1 VSGRSAIEEVTMVA
15 NEGGSVS
22 RRQFGKAVAA
32 AGVGLAIP
40 KPGVF
45 AAGSDKVRVAMVGAG
60 ERGTVDAV
68 YCLRSAPG
76 VELVAIADLF
86 QDKVDAALAKLKAE
100 VPGQVDVPP
109 GRVFLGFDAYR
120 KVLALDDV
128 DLVMLLTP
136 PGFRPEMVG
145 AAVDAGKHLFV
156 EKPGAVDPV
165 GVRALVDASERA
177 RQKGLSIVVGTQQRY
192 APQYLELVQR
202 VRDGQIGELT
212 HLEALWIGDMELWH
226 YHDRRPAWSDM
237 EWQVR
242 CWPLFTWLSG
252 DHYVEQLV
260 HNLDVVNWVAGA
272 TPVVCQGLG
281 GRQVRT
287 GPQFGNIF
295 DHFAVRYEYESGLT
309 MFAMATQQRGISTR
323 VGNLIHGTKGTAH
336 VDRGT
341 ASIEGEKPWDFD
353 GTGSSGDLEMH
364 AALVRSI
371 RQGRPINEGVR
382 LAEATMTGVMG
393 RMSAYTGRALK
404 WDWVMKAS
412 KLDLRPAKYEM
423 GPLPIA
429 PVAMPGRTPLV

>member
-1 VSGRSAIEEVTMVA
+1 VNGREIIMTTGEREL
-15 NEGGSVS
+15 VS
-22 RRQFGKAVAA
+22 RRQFGKVMGA
-32 AGVGLAIP
+32 AGVGLAMP
-40 KPGVF
+40 APGVF
-45 AAGSDKVRVAMVGAG
+45 AQGSDKVRVAMVGAG
-60 ERGTVDAV
+60 DRGTTDAI
-68 YCLRSAPG
+68 YCLKSAAG

-86 QDKVDAALAKLKAE
+86 QDKVDTALAKLKAE
-100 VPGQVDVPP
+100 VPGKVNVPP
-109 GRVFLGFDAYR
+109 GRVFLGFDAYK
-120 KVLALDDV
+120 KVLALDEV

-165 GVRALVDASERA
+165 GIRTLLDATERA
-177 RQKGLSIVVGTQQRY
+177 RQKGLSLVVGTQQRY
-192 APQYLELVQR
+192 APQYLQLMQQI
-202 VRDGQIGELT
+202 RDGRIGDLT

-226 YHDRRPAWSDM
+226 YHDRQPAWSDM

-295 DHFAVRYEYESGLT
+295 DHFSVRYEYANGLT

-323 VGNLIHGTKGTAH
+323 VGNVIHGTKGTAH
-336 VDRGT
+336 VDRAT
-341 ASIEGEKPWDFD
+341 AIIKGDKPWEFD
-353 GTGSSGDLEMH
+353 GKGSSGDLEMH
-364 AALVRSI
+364 AALI
-371 RQGRPINEGVR
+371 RAIREKQPINEGVR
-382 LAEATMTGVMG
+382 LAEATMTAIMG

-404 WDWVMKAS
+404 WDWAMKAS
-412 KLDLRPAKYEM
+412 TLDLRPAKYEM
-423 GPLPIA
+423 GPLPVE

>member
-1 VSGRSAIEEVTMVA
+1 MAADERDT
-15 NEGGSVS
+15 VS
-22 RRQFGKAVAA
+22 RREFSKTVAA
-32 AGVGLAIP
+32 AGVGMAIP
-40 KPGVF
+40 RPGVF

-68 YCLRSAPG
+68 YCLKSAPG

-86 QDKVDAALAKLKAE
+86 QDKVDAALSKLKAD
-100 VPGQVDVPP
+100 VPDRVNVPP

-120 KVLALDDV
+120 RVLALDDV

-165 GVRALVDASERA
+165 GVRALVEASERA
-177 RQKGLSIVVGTQQRY
+177 SRKRLSIVVGTQQRY

-202 VRDGQIGELT
+202 IRDGQIGELT

-287 GPQFGNIF
+287 GPEFGNIF
-295 DHFAVRYEYESGLT
+295 DHFAVRYEYASGLT
-309 MFAMATQQRGISTR
+309 MYGMATQQRGISTR
-323 VGNLIHGTKGTAH
+323 VGNVIHGTLGTAH
-336 VDRGT
+336 VNRATAEIRG
-341 ASIEGEKPWDFD
+341 AKPWSFD
-353 GTGSSGDLEMH
+353 GEGSSGDLEMH
-364 AALVRSI
+364 AALVGAI
-371 RQGRPINEGVR
+371 RRDEPINEGAR

-404 WDWVMKAS
+404 WDWVMQAS
-412 KLDLRPAKYEM
+412 TLDLRPAKYEM
-423 GPLPIA
+423 GPLPVA

>member
-1 VSGRSAIEEVTMVA
+1 MAK
-15 NEGGSVS
+15 NERDTVS
-22 RRQFGKAVAA
+22 RREFGKAVAA
-32 AGVGLAIP
+32 AGVALAIP
-40 KPGVF
+40 SPGVF
-45 AAGSDKVRVAMVGAG
+45 AAGSDTVRVAMVGAG
-60 ERGTVDAV
+60 ERGTVDAAF
-68 YCLRSAPG
+68 CLKSSPG

-86 QDKVDAALAKLKAE
+86 QDQVDTAMAKLKAE
-100 VPGQVDVPP
+100 VPGCVNVPP

-136 PGFRPEMVG
+136 PGFRPEMVA
-145 AAVDAGKHLFV
+145 AAVDAGKNLFV

-165 GVRALVDASERA
+165 GVRTLIDASKRA
-177 RQKGLSIVVGTQQRY
+177 SQNGLSIAVGTQQRY

-202 VRDGQIGELT
+202 IRDGQIGELT

-226 YHDRRPAWSDM
+226 YHERQPAWSDM

-260 HNLDVVNWVAGA
+260 HNLDVVNWVAGS

-309 MFAMATQQRGISTR
+309 MYAMATQQRGISTR
-323 VGNLIHGTKGTAH
+323 VGNVIHGTKGTAR
-336 VDRGT
+336 VDRAT
-341 ASIEGEKPWDFD
+341 ASIKGEKPWTFD
-353 GTGSSGDLEMH
+353 GEGSSGDLAMH
-364 AALVRSI
+364 AALVRAI
-371 RQGRPINEGVR
+371 RERKPINEGVR

-404 WDWVMKAS
+404 WDWAMQAS
-412 KLDLRPAKYEM
+412 KLDLRPSRYEM
-423 GPLPIA
+423 GPLLVE
-429 PVAMPGRTPLV
+429 PVAMPGRTQLV

>member
-1 VSGRSAIEEVTMVA
+1 MTA
-15 NEGGSVS
+15 NERGSVS
-22 RRQFGKAVAA
+22 RREFSKAAAVA
-32 AGVGLAIP
+32 GIGLAIQT
-40 KPGVF
+40 PGLF

-68 YCLRSAPG
+68 YCLKSAPG

-86 QDKVDAALAKLKAE
+86 QDRVDAALAKLNAE
-100 VPGQVDVPP
+100 VPAGVKVPP
-109 GRVFLGFDAYR
+109 GRVFLGFDAYK

-136 PGFRPEMVG
+136 PGFRQEMVA
-145 AAVDAGKHLFV
+145 AAVEAGKHLFV

-165 GVRALVDASERA
+165 GVRALIEASERA

-202 VRDGQIGELT
+202 IRDGQIGELT

-226 YHDRRPAWSDM
+226 YHDRQPAWSDM

-295 DHFAVRYEYESGLT
+295 DHFAVRYEYANGLT
-309 MFAMATQQRGISTR
+309 MYGMATQQRGISTR
-323 VGNLIHGTKGTAH
+323 VGNVIHGTKGTAH
-336 VDRGT
+336 VNRAT
-341 ASIEGEKPWDFD
+341 AMIKGKTSWEFD
-353 GTGSSGDLEMH
+353 GSGSSGDLEMH
-364 AALVRSI
+364 AALVRAI
-371 RQGRPINEGVR
+371 RENQPINEGVR
-382 LAEATMTGVMG
+382 LAEATMTGIMG
-393 RMSAYTGRALK
+393 RMSAYTGRALR
-404 WDWVMKAS
+404 WDWVMQSS
-412 KLDLRPAKYEM
+412 KLDLRPARYEM
-423 GPLPIA
+423 GPLPVE

>member
-1 VSGRSAIEEVTMVA
+1 MAA
-15 NEGGSVS
+15 NTGDPVS
-22 RRQFGKAVAA
+22 RRNFNKAAA
-32 AGVGLAIP
+32 VAGVGLAFP
-40 KPGVF
+40 VPGVF
-45 AAGSDKVRVAMVGAG
+45 AAGSDTVRVAVVGCG
-60 ERGTVDAV
+60 ERGTTDAV
-68 YCLRSAPG
+68 YCLKSAPG

-86 QDKVDAALAKLKAE
+86 QDKVDAALAKLRAE
-100 VPGQVDVPP
+100 VPGQVKVPP
-109 GRVFLGFDAYR
+109 ERIFLGFDAYR

-128 DLVMLLTP
+128 QLVLLLTP
-136 PGFRPEMVG
+136 PAFRPEMVA
-145 AAVDAGKHLFV
+145 AAVEAGKHLFV

-165 GVRALVDASERA
+165 GVRSLIESSARASA
-177 RQKGLSIVVGTQQRY
+177 KGLSLVVGTQQRY

-202 VRDGQIGELT
+202 IRDGQIGELT

-226 YHDRRPAWSDM
+226 YSERQPSWSDM

-272 TPVVCQGLG
+272 TPVVCHGIG

-295 DHFAVRYEYESGLT
+295 DHFAVRYEYANGLT

-323 VGNLIHGTKGTAH
+323 VGNVIHGTKGTAH
-336 VDRGT
+336 VDRGS
-341 ASIEGEKPWDFD
+341 ALIGGDKPWEFD
-353 GTGSSGDLEMH
+353 GKGSSGDLEMH
-364 AALVRSI
+364 AALIRSI
-371 RQGRPINEGVR
+371 REGQPINEGVR

-404 WDWVMKAS
+404 WDWAMNAS
-412 KLDLRPAKYEM
+412 KLDLRPPKYEL
-423 GPLPIA
+423 GPLPVA

>member
-1 VSGRSAIEEVTMVA
+1 MANSGDGA
-15 NEGGSVS
+15 VS
-22 RRQFGKAVAA
+22 RREFGKAVAA
-32 AGVGLAIP
+32 AGVGLALP
-40 KPGVF
+40 ASGVF
-45 AAGSDKVRVAMVGAG
+45 AAGSDTVRVAVVGAG

-68 YCLRSAPG
+68 YLLKSAPG

-86 QDKVDAALAKLKAE
+86 QDKVDASLEKLRAE
-100 VPGQVDVPP
+100 VPESVKVPP
-109 GRVFLGFDAYR
+109 DRVFLGFDAYR

-128 DLVMLLTP
+128 HLVMLLTP
-136 PGFRPEMVG
+136 PGFRPEMVE

-165 GVRALVDASERA
+165 GVRMLVQASRKAEE
-177 RQKGLSIVVGTQQRY
+177 KGLSLVVGTQQRY

-202 VRDGQIGELT
+202 IRDGQIGELT

-226 YHDRRPAWSDM
+226 YHDRQPAWSDM

-242 CWPLFTWLSG
+242 CWPLFAWLSG

-260 HNLDVVNWVAGA
+260 HNLDVVNWVADA

-295 DHFAVRYEYESGLT
+295 DHFAVRYEYANGLT

-323 VGNLIHGTKGTAH
+323 VGNVIHGTRGTAH
-336 VDRGT
+336 VDRGSAT
-341 ASIEGEKPWDFD
+341 IAGAKPWEFD
-353 GTGSSGDLEMH
+353 GKGSSGDLEMH
-364 AALVRSI
+364 GALIRSI
-371 RQGRPINEGVR
+371 REGKPINEGVR

-404 WDWVMKAS
+404 WDWAMNAS
-412 KLDLRPAKYEM
+412 KLDLRPPRYEM
-423 GPLPIA
+423 GPLPVE
-429 PVAMPGRTPLV
+429 PVALPGRTPLV

>member
-1 VSGRSAIEEVTMVA
+1 MADQAGGTVT
-15 NEGGSVS
+15 
-22 RRQFGKAVAA
+22 RREFGKAAAA
-32 AGVGLAIP
+32 AGVGLALP
-40 KPGVF
+40 ASGVF
-45 AAGSDKVRVAMVGAG
+45 AAGSDAVRVAVVGAG

-68 YCLRSAPG
+68 YCLKSAPG

-86 QDKVDAALAKLKAE
+86 QDKVDASLEKLRAE
-100 VPGQVDVPP
+100 VPEQVKVTPE
-109 GRVFLGFDAYR
+109 RVFLGFDAYR

-128 DLVMLLTP
+128 HLVLLLTP
-136 PGFRPEMVG
+136 PGFRPEMVA
-145 AAVDAGKHLFV
+145 AAVEAGKHLFV

-165 GVRALVDASERA
+165 GVRTLLEASRRA
-177 RQKGLSIVVGTQQRY
+177 EEKRLSLVVGTQQRY

-202 VRDGQIGELT
+202 IRDGQIGELT

-226 YHDRRPAWSDM
+226 YHDRQPAWSDM

-260 HNLDVVNWVAGA
+260 HNLDVVNWVADA

-287 GPQFGNIF
+287 GPEFGNIF
-295 DHFAVRYEYESGLT
+295 DHFAVRYEYASGLT

-323 VGNLIHGTKGTAH
+323 VGNVIHGTKGTAH
-336 VDRGT
+336 VDRGSAT
-341 ASIEGEKPWDFD
+341 ITGPTPWEFD
-353 GTGSSGDLEMH
+353 GQGSSGDLEMH
-364 AALVRSI
+364 GALIRSI
-371 RQGRPINEGVR
+371 REGKPINEGVR

-404 WDWVMKAS
+404 WDWAMNAS
-412 KLDLRPAKYEM
+412 RLDLRPAKYEM
-423 GPLPIA
+423 GPLPVE
-429 PVAMPGRTPLV
+429 PVALPGRTPLV

>member
-1 VSGRSAIEEVTMVA
+1 MAA
-15 NEGGSVS
+15 NTGDSQS
-22 RRQFGKAVAA
+22 RREFGKAMAV
-32 AGVGLAIP
+32 AGVGLVLP
-40 KPGVF
+40 SPGVF
-45 AAGSDKVRVAMVGAG
+45 AAGSDAVRVAVVGCG
-60 ERGTVDAV
+60 ERGTSDAV
-68 YCLRSAPG
+68 YLLKSAPG

-86 QDKVDAALAKLKAE
+86 QDKVDAALAKLRQE
-100 VPGQVDVPP
+100 VPGQVKVPAE
-109 GRVFLGFDAYR
+109 RIFLGFDAYR

-128 DLVMLLTP
+128 HLVMLLTP
-136 PGFRPEMVG
+136 PGFRPEMVA

-165 GVRALVDASERA
+165 GVRTLIEASGRA
-177 RQKGLSIVVGTQQRY
+177 AQKGLSLVVGTQQRY

-202 VRDGQIGELT
+202 IRDGQIGELT

-226 YHDRRPAWSDM
+226 YHDRKPSWSDM

-260 HNLDVVNWVAGA
+260 HNLDVVNWVAGS

-295 DHFAVRYEYESGLT
+295 DHFAVRYEYANGLT

-323 VGNLIHGTKGTAH
+323 VGNVIHGTKGTAH

-341 ASIEGEKPWDFD
+341 ATITGQKPWEF
-353 GTGSSGDLEMH
+353 GGQGSSGDLEMH
-364 AALVRSI
+364 AALIHSI
-371 RQGRPINEGVR
+371 REGKPINEGVR

-404 WDWVMKAS
+404 WDWAMNAS
-412 KLDLRPAKYEM
+412 KLDLRPAKYQM
-423 GPLPIA
+423 GPLPVE

>member
-1 VSGRSAIEEVTMVA
+1 MAESGDGA
-15 NEGGSVS
+15 VS
-22 RRQFGKAVAA
+22 RREFGKAVAA
-32 AGVGLAIP
+32 AGVGLALP
-40 KPGVF
+40 APGVF
-45 AAGSDKVRVAMVGAG
+45 AAGSDVVRVAVVGAG

-68 YCLRSAPG
+68 YLLKSAPG

-86 QDKVDAALAKLKAE
+86 PDKVDASLEKLRAE
-100 VPGQVDVPP
+100 VPQSVKVPP
-109 GRVFLGFDAYR
+109 DRVFLGFDAYK

-128 DLVMLLTP
+128 HLVMLLTP
-136 PGFRPEMVG
+136 PGFRPEMVE
-145 AAVDAGKHLFV
+145 AAVGAGKHLFV

-165 GVRALVDASERA
+165 GVRTLVQASRKAEER
-177 RQKGLSIVVGTQQRY
+177 RLSLVVGTQQRY

-202 VRDGQIGELT
+202 IRDGQIGELT

-260 HNLDVVNWVAGA
+260 HNLDVVNWVADA

-287 GPQFGNIF
+287 GPQFGNVF
-295 DHFAVRYEYESGLT
+295 DHFAVRYEYANGLT

-336 VDRGT
+336 VDRGSAT
-341 ASIEGEKPWDFD
+341 ITGSSPWEFD
-353 GTGSSGDLEMH
+353 GQGSSGDLEMH
-364 AALVRSI
+364 GALIRSI
-371 RQGRPINEGVR
+371 REGKPINEGVR

-404 WDWVMKAS
+404 WDWAMNAS
-412 KLDLRPAKYEM
+412 KLDLRPPRYEM
-423 GPLPIA
+423 GPLPVE
-429 PVAMPGRTPLV
+429 PVALPGRTPLV

>member
-1 VSGRSAIEEVTMVA
+1 MAASTGDSL
-15 NEGGSVS
+15 S
-22 RRQFGKAVAA
+22 RREFGKAMAV
-32 AGVGLAIP
+32 AGVGLALP
-40 KPGVF
+40 SPGVF
-45 AAGSDKVRVAMVGAG
+45 AAGSDTVRVAVVGCG
-60 ERGTVDAV
+60 ERGTSDAV
-68 YCLRSAPG
+68 YCLKSAPG

-86 QDKVDAALAKLKAE
+86 PDKVDAALAKLRQE
-100 VPGQVDVPP
+100 VPGQVKVPP
-109 GRVFLGFDAYR
+109 ERIFLGFDAYK

-128 DLVMLLTP
+128 HLVMLLTP
-136 PGFRPEMVG
+136 PGFRPEMVA

-165 GVRALVDASERA
+165 GVRALIDAAGRA
-177 RQKGLSIVVGTQQRY
+177 AQKGLSLVVGTQQRY

-202 VRDGQIGELT
+202 IRDGQIGELT

-226 YHDRRPAWSDM
+226 YHDRQPSWSDM

-295 DHFAVRYEYESGLT
+295 DHFAVRYEYANGLT

-323 VGNLIHGTKGTAH
+323 VGNVIHGTKGTAH

-341 ASIEGEKPWDFD
+341 ASITGQKPWEFD
-353 GTGSSGDLEMH
+353 GQGSSGDLEMH
-364 AALVRSI
+364 AALIRSI
-371 RQGRPINEGVR
+371 REGKPINEGVR

-404 WDWVMKAS
+404 WDWAMNAS

-423 GPLPIA
+423 GPLPVE
-429 PVAMPGRTPLV
+429 PVALPGRTPLV

>member
-1 VSGRSAIEEVTMVA
+1 MAKSAD
-15 NEGGSVS
+15 GSVS
-22 RRQFGKAVAA
+22 RREFGKAVAA

-40 KPGVF
+40 APGVF
-45 AAGSDKVRVAMVGAG
+45 AAGSDTVRVAIVGCG
-60 ERGTVDAV
+60 DRGTVDAV
-68 YCLRSAPG
+68 YCMRSAPG

-86 QDKVDAALAKLKAE
+86 PDKVDAALEKLRAE
-100 VPGQVDVPP
+100 VPDQVKVPP
-109 GRVFLGFDAYR
+109 DRIFLGFDAYK

-128 DLVMLLTP
+128 SLVMLLTP
-136 PGFRPEMVG
+136 PGFRPEMVA
-145 AAVDAGKHLFV
+145 AAVEAGKHLFV

-165 GVRALVDASERA
+165 GVRSLIESSARA
-177 RQKGLSIVVGTQQRY
+177 AQKGLSLVVGTQQRY

-202 VRDGQIGELT
+202 IRDGQIGELT

-226 YHDRRPAWSDM
+226 YHDRQPSWSDM

-260 HNLDVVNWVAGA
+260 HNLDVVNWVADA
-272 TPVVCQGLG
+272 SPVVCHGIG

-295 DHFAVRYEYESGLT
+295 DHFAVRYEYANGLT

-323 VGNLIHGTKGTAH
+323 VGNVIHGTKGAAQ
-336 VDRGT
+336 VDRGSAT
-341 ASIEGEKPWDFD
+341 ITGEKPWEFD
-353 GTGSSGDLEMH
+353 GQGSSGDLEMH
-364 AALVRSI
+364 AALIRSI
-371 RQGRPINEGVR
+371 REAKPINEGLR

-404 WDWVMKAS
+404 WDWAMNAS
-412 KLDLRPAKYEM
+412 TLDLRPPRYEM
-423 GPLPIA
+423 GPLPVE